1 MKKNLDENI
10 DFGFLTFDENNLD
23 DIVSLIGLKF
33 NKKEYLTNNNRKG
46 VKCNCCGYPIKR
58 KNLGNILPG
67 SNIIYCD
74 NPTCFA
80 EYMDKYL
87 HL

>member
-1 MKKNLDENI
+1 MKNNLDENI
-10 DFGFLTFDENNLD
+10 DFGFLTFDETNLD
-23 DIVSLIGLKF
+23 DIVNLIGLKF
-33 NKKEYLTNNNRKG
+33 NKKNYLKNNKEDI
-46 VKCNCCGYPIKR
+46 KCNCCGNPIKR

-67 SNIIYCD
+67 SNIVYCD
-74 NPTCFA
+74 NPACFT

>member
-1 MKKNLDENI
+1 MKKAVEETT
-10 DFGFLTFDENNLD
+10 DFGFLTFNEKNID
-23 DIVSLIGLKF
+23 DVVGLIGLNF
-33 NKKEYLTNNNRKG
+33 NKNDYLVSNRKT
-46 VKCNCCGYPIKR
+46 VKCNCCGNSIKK

>member
-10 DFGFLTFDENNLD
+10 NFGFLTFDENNLD

-33 NKKEYLTNNNRKG
+33 NRRDYLTNNKESI
-46 VKCNCCGYPIKR
+46 KCNCCGNSIKR
-58 KNLGNILPG
+58 ENLGNILPG

-74 NPTCFA
+74 NPVCFT

-87 HL
+87 NL